1 MRPNELETVKI
12 AGILE
17 DFSPYEQEDGNL
29 EGYKLSMKVLFSKEG
44 FKQILE
50 KNSETYVNVYVSTN
64 KVNALDDKI
73 NNLHKENV
81 QIAGTNLY
89 QTKMTEKSNN
99 SIIKMALYTF
109 AALISIFSI
118 INILN
123 TIISSTALRKRDF
136 AMLQSIGMS
145 EKQIR
150 KMLSLEGIFYGIK
163 GIAYGITI
171 SLVIL
176 YLIYIVLMENKL
188 YIFTY
193 PWKTAIGIT
202 AITFVII
209 NIAMMF
215 SKKKIKN
222 IIDEIRKENT

>member
-1 MRPNELETVKI
+1 
-12 AGILE
+12 
-17 DFSPYEQEDGNL
+17 
-29 EGYKLSMKVLFSKEG
+29 MKVLFSKEG

-64 KVNALDDKI
+64 KVSALDEKI

-81 QIAGTNLY
+81 KIAGTNLY

-99 SIIKMALYTF
+99 SIIKIALYTF
-109 AALISIFSI
+109 TILISIFSI

-123 TIISSTALRKRDF
+123 TIISSISLRKKDF
-136 AMLQSIGMS
+136 AILQSIGTS
-145 EKQIR
+145 KRQVKKII
-150 KMLSLEGIFYGIK
+150 KLEGIFYGIN
-163 GIAYGITI
+163 GIFYGITI

-176 YLIYIVLMENKL
+176 YLIYILLMENKL

-209 NIAMMF
+209 YIAMML
-215 SKKKIKN
+215 SKKKIPN
-222 IIDEIRKENT
+222 IIDEIRNENI